1 MRIKPSTT
9 RRQGHALLT
18 PAAIET
24 DHLRLVSHGHPAL
37 WTHLGNGRVMNLPRR
52 RFLHL
57 AAGAATLPAVSRI
70 AKAQS
75 YPARP
80 VRLIVGFAA
89 GGAADI
95 VARLMAQSLSERL
108 GQQFVVENRP
118 GAGTNVGTGVVV
130 NATADGYT
138 LLFVTTPNAINATLY
153 DNLDFNFI
161 RDIMPVAGILRAPL
175 VLVINPSFPAKSVP
189 DLIAHAKANPGQ
201 VNMASAGNGSPAHL
215 AGELLKTMAG
225 INMVH
230 VPYRGGAP
238 ALTDLLGGQVQVYF
252 SVLPDS
258 MEHIRAGKL
267 RALAVTTA
275 TRWETLPDLPTV
287 ADFCPATRSV
297 HGKASA
303 HQKIRPPRSSRSLTR
318 RSMRSSPITRSRDG
332 LAISAACR
340 CR

>member
-1 MRIKPSTT
+1 
-9 RRQGHALLT
+9 
-18 PAAIET
+18 
-24 DHLRLVSHGHPAL
+24 
-37 WTHLGNGRVMNLPRR
+37 MNLPRR

-57 AAGAATLPAVSRI
+57 AAGAAALPAVSRI

-80 VRLIVGFAA
+80 VRLIVGFPA

-95 VARLMAQSLSERL
+95 VARLMAQWLSERL

-118 GAGTNVGTGVVV
+118 GAGTNVGTGAVV
-130 NATADGYT
+130 NATADGHT

-175 VLVINPSFPAKSVP
+175 VIVINPSFPAKSVP
-189 DLIAHAKANPGQ
+189 DLIAHAKANPGKI
-201 VNMASAGNGSPAHL
+201 NMASAGIGSPAHL

-258 MEHIRAGKL
+258 MEYIRAGKL
-267 RALAVTTA
+267 RALAVTAA

-287 ADFCPATRSV
+287 GDFVPGYEVSAWQGVGAPKNTPPEIIEKLNKEINAILADREIKRRLGDLGGVPMPMTPVEFGQFIVAETEKW
-297 HGKASA
+297 GKAVKFSGA
-303 HQKIRPPRSSRSLTR
+303 KA
-318 RSMRSSPITRSRDG
+318 G
-332 LAISAACR
+332 
-340 CR
+340 